1 MFNSFSSSV
10 NIETLYFVQLSRVSM
25 ILTEWSG
32 WILHW
37 SDIGE
42 RWFLILIRYIL
53 NSTRQ
58 SNRKF
63 LLKDCRFFYTFT
75 NLFKNLFFN
84 ITRFYFNC
92 WGPYK
97 IVCQQKSNKKNKIV
111 KMQYSKDHN
120 SKKKKKESKQITWE
134 NTFKEPTSMILVA
147 KPPTG
152 GTRCCTP
159 ITISNKPPGS
169 IKQPNEARSTSD
181 PPFSNLSSGMWE
193 GGRVISC
200 RISRNVK

>member
-1 MFNSFSSSV
+1 MEIKYQVAASTWRKILKSISLNIFLIRWKNAKKVPSYLLKLISAMFNSFSGSV

-97 IVCQQKSNKKNKIV
+97 IVCQQKSNKKIR
-111 KMQYSKDHN
+111 
-120 SKKKKKESKQITWE
+120 
-134 NTFKEPTSMILVA
+134 L
-147 KPPTG
+147 
-152 GTRCCTP
+152 
-159 ITISNKPPGS
+159 
-169 IKQPNEARSTSD
+169 
-181 PPFSNLSSGMWE
+181 
-193 GGRVISC
+193 
-200 RISRNVK
+200 